1 MIYTHGNIPQQAKEY
16 YTHHNNVLLHNDMAV
31 VIYGNMVNDWTKVNN
46 LLILHSPGVTTILPE
61 YESK

>member
-31 VIYGNMVNDWTKVNN
+31 VIYGNMVND
-46 LLILHSPGVTTILPE
+46 
-61 YESK
+61 